1 MRTNREE
8 CPWSTSTDD
17 IALRTSTTGR
27 AREVNVS
34 SNNERVPVAVWMTS
48 GSSFQLQHRK
58 TMATACSFPTFFHS
72 LRLAVLVGAIK
83 RSHAFVNTGELGAPR
98 PFLRSDASF
107 VRQGVRE
114 TTSTRRFFFNFLG
127 SPPQDEEPAPPS
139 VDAEKPD
146 SNDEPDLVEKIFG
159 VFFGQK
165 EETPFGLKRFGQD
178 RFPEQYPATVTEWAE
193 PVAGDDK
200 EVAKLR
206 PLLKNTNL
214 ESRLLRLVY
223 SANSHGWRPD
233 AFHAKVD
240 RGGPSLVVCTTTSGQ
255 VFGGYNPKGW
265 VSYGEARGSI
275 AAFLFVQSNSESGW
289 TKLRKV
295 GGPSLAQLDY
305 PEAGPS
311 FGADSLVIPL
321 ASANPKLVRSKLG
334 SYFERFPD
342 GSNTLFSSSQS
353 SAQLRE
359 FKVYQGVYAPD
370 EYVPFTDAEPF
381 ALY

>member
-1 MRTNREE
+1 MTN
-8 CPWSTSTDD
+8 
-17 IALRTSTTGR
+17 
-27 AREVNVS
+27 
-34 SNNERVPVAVWMTS
+34 
-48 GSSFQLQHRK
+48 GSSFPIFVH
-58 TMATACSFPTFFHS
+58 A
-72 LRLAVLVGAIK
+72 LRLAVLFGIIDHC
-83 RSHAFVNTGELGAPR
+83 HAFVSTGAYCAPL
-98 PFLRSDASF
+98 PFLRSDASSVCHGA
-107 VRQGVRE
+107 VRP
-114 TTSTRRFFFNFLG
+114 SSRRYFFNFLG
-127 SPPQDEEPAPPS
+127 SPPQDEEQAPPA
-139 VDAEKPD
+139 VDAGKASPSE
-146 SNDEPDLVEKIFG
+146 DEPDLVEKIFG

-165 EETPFGLKRFGQD
+165 EDTPFGLKRFGQD

-214 ESRLLRLVY
+214 ESRLLRLVF
-223 SANSHGWRPD
+223 SANAHGWRPD

-240 RGGPSLVVCTTTSGQ
+240 RGGPSLVVCTTTGGQ

-305 PEAGPS
+305 PESGPS
-311 FGADSLVIPL
+311 FGADALVIPL
-321 ASANPKLVRSKLG
+321 ASANPKLARSKLG
-334 SYFERFPD
+334 SYYERFAD
-342 GSNTLFSSSQS
+342 GSNTLFSNNQS
-353 SAQLRE
+353 TTQLRD